1 MGLGHCIQVNIA
13 FAVYR
18 FLHTYPHRRVSL
30 EYLPIVASPYYLG
43 ILSLPTHIDHTN
55 YIPIIYF
62 LRATYNHLGSLLC
75 YPVHAW
81 YPRFYAGLCCA
92 GVPRHYVSLPPFF
105 YLREKKYHRVE
116 FRDRV
121 ASRLV

>member
-62 LRATYNHLGSLLC
+62 FVLPTIIWAPYCVTPYTPGIRGSMQVYAALVCHATTFPS
-75 YPVHAW
+75 
-81 YPRFYAGLCCA
+81 
-92 GVPRHYVSLPPFF
+92 PPPPLFF
-105 YLREKKYHRVE
+105 LFKGKKI
-116 FRDRV
+116 
-121 ASRLV
+121 SSC